1 MQHRAKYPDLSGRK
15 VLVTGGASGIG
26 AAIVAAYREQ
36 NADVG
41 FLDIDVKAGNLLAE
55 HSGAQFRVCDV
66 RDVQALTAA
75 IDELSEKL
83 GGIDILVNN
92 VANDERHDAA
102 SLSWNAWRNNLS
114 INLDPVMFASQRVFQ
129 DLKSGGSG
137 SIVNLSSINAVLA
150 PEGLAAYNTAK
161 AGIIALT
168 KTLARAWGQFG
179 IRVNAISPGWVVT
192 ERQLALWL
200 SADAERDWMK
210 QVALKRRIVPDDVA
224 RLVLFLSSDESAAIT
239 GQNFVIDGGRI

>member
-1 MQHRAKYPDLSGRK
+1 MHHGAKYPDLAGQK
-15 VLVTGGASGIG
+15 VLVTGGATGIG
-26 AAIVAAYREQ
+26 AAIVAAFRAQGAE
-36 NADVG
+36 VG
-41 FLDIDVKAGNLLAE
+41 FLDIDDKAGGLLAAE
-55 HSGAQFRVCDV
+55 SGAKFRVCDV
-66 RDVQALTAA
+66 CDVRALCSV
-75 IDELSEKL
+75 IDDLSVSL

-102 SLSWNAWRNNLS
+102 SLGWDAWRRNLS
-114 INLDPVMFASQRVFQ
+114 VNLDPVMFASQRALQVM
-129 DLKSGGSG
+129 KSRGAG

-150 PEGLAAYNTAK
+150 PEDLAAYNTAK

-179 IRVNAISPGWVVT
+179 IRVNAVSPGWVVT

-210 QVALKRRIVPDDVA
+210 QVALKRRIVPGDVA
-224 RLVLFLSSDESAAIT
+224 RLVLFLSSNESSAIT

>member
-1 MQHRAKYPDLSGRK
+1 MHYGARYPDLAGRK
-15 VLVTGGASGIG
+15 VLVTGGATGIG

-36 NADVG
+36 NSEVG
-41 FLDIDVKAGNLLAE
+41 FLDLDDKAGSVLAAD
-55 HSGAQFRVCDV
+55 SGARFRVCDV
-66 RDVQALTAA
+66 RHIRAFTSA
-75 IDELSEKL
+75 IDELSEIL

-92 VANDERHDAA
+92 VANDERHDPT
-102 SLSWNAWRNNLS
+102 SLDWDAWRNNLS

-129 DLKSGGSG
+129 GMKSRGSG
-137 SIVNLSSINAVLA
+137 SVVNLSSINAVLA
-150 PEGLAAYNTAK
+150 PESLVAYNTAK
-161 AGIIALT
+161 AGIVALT

-179 IRVNAISPGWVVT
+179 VRVNAVSPGWVVT
-192 ERQLALWL
+192 ERQMALWL

-210 QVALKRRIVPDDVA
+210 QVALKRRIVPADVA